1 MLHDSY
7 AGPGCSDPFL
17 QLRSLPSDCPFAR
30 RRAPILRLLFPDSAA
45 VTTVYRRAGSAR
57 CRVQMAQQLGTTPYD
72 GSDAAVIGPSLRAG
86 AACGKL

>member
-7 AGPGCSDPFL
+7 AGPACSDPFL

-45 VTTVYRRAGSAR
+45 VTPVYSPRWMCSLLRTDGPAIGDDAVRWLR
-57 CRVQMAQQLGTTPYD
+57 CGRDRPVSEGRC
-72 GSDAAVIGPSLRAG
+72 SLR
-86 AACGKL
+86 